1 MNVPPVSG
9 SVSDI
14 ATLTARWGRAPG
26 VSFAQ
31 MFGGTVA
38 ILESASSRAVVA
50 LQGGQVLSWRAAH
63 DTNEALWL
71 SPVAD
76 LSRAKAVRG
85 GIPICWPWFGPHSS
99 DPLKPPHG
107 FVRAAPWGVT
117 GSASSAT
124 DARLVLAFDAA
135 DAAADV
141 WPHRARAEIEI
152 TAGETLTI
160 ALTTHNL
167 GPSSFP
173 LTEALHTYLRVGDIT
188 AVRVEGLSGRT
199 YVDQMLGAARALQ
212 DGEPVSFTSETDRV
226 YLDTPDVVTV
236 RDPVFGREI
245 RVAKS
250 GSLSTV
256 VWNPW
261 INKSMRLGDMGDD
274 GYKQM
279 LCVETANAF
288 DNAVTVEPGAHHRM
302 TTEISVRSL

>member
-1 MNVPPVSG
+1 MSG
-9 SVSDI
+9 SASDI
-14 ATLTARWGRAPG
+14 AMLTERWGRAPG

-38 ILESASSRAVVA
+38 ILESTSSRAVVA

-63 DTNEALWL
+63 DTNDALWL

-76 LSRAKAVRG
+76 FSRAKAVRG
-85 GIPICWPWFGPHSS
+85 GIPICWPWFGPHPSNPS
-99 DPLKPPHG
+99 KPAHG
-107 FVRAAPWGVT
+107 FVRTAPWCVT
-117 GSASSAT
+117 GAAASAT
-124 DARLVLAFDAA
+124 DARLVLAFDTTGV
-135 DAAADV
+135 AADV
-141 WPHRARAEIEI
+141 WPGRAKAEIAI

-160 ALTTHNL
+160 ALMTHNL
-167 GPSSFP
+167 GQSAFSV
-173 LTEALHTYLRVGDIT
+173 TEALHTYLRVGDIA
-188 AVRVEGLSGRT
+188 AVRVEGLSGRA
-199 YVDQMLGAARALQ
+199 YVDQLLGGARRLQ
-212 DGEPVSFTSETDRV
+212 DGAPVSFTTETDRV

-236 RDPVFGREI
+236 RDAVFGRET

-261 INKSMRLGDMGDD
+261 IDKSRRLGDMGDD

-279 LCVETANAF
+279 LCIETANAF
-288 DNAVTVEPGAHHRM
+288 DNAITIDAGTHHRI